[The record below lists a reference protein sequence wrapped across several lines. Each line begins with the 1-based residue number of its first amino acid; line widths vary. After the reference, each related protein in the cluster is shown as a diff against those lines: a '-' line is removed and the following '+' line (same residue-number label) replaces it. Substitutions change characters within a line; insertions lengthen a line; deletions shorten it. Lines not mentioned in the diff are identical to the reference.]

1 MSQSDCEQNSLEEE
15 KKSIYKFHLETI
27 QKYIKANNDVCDKFY
42 KLIDETLKDSIS
54 KQYDLKLLKKVQEDI
69 NNNFNKYIALVNK
82 INDKNI
88 VFNNNN
94 KDEILDDSWILG
106 HSLDIVLDS
115 LYVIKTVRSK
125 ETDKYEWF
133 KIESGNSI
141 HDLVHSNEAFT
152 RAIQIFQNDI

>member
-1 MSQSDCEQNSLEEE
+1 MSQSDCEQNSREEE
-15 KKSIYKFHLETI
+15 KKPFYKFHLETI
-27 QKYIKANNDVCDKFY
+27 QKYIKANNDVCDNFY
-42 KLIDETLKDSIS
+42 KLIDETLKDSIC

-69 NNNFNKYIALVNK
+69 NNNFNKYIAIVNQ

-88 VFNNNN
+88 VINNNN

-115 LYVIKTVRSK
+115 LYVIKTVRMK
-125 ETDKYEWF
+125 EADNYEWF
-133 KIESGNSI
+133 EIESSI
-141 HDLVHSNEAFT
+141 SIYDLMHSNEAFT

>member
-88 VFNNNN
+88 VINNN

-115 LYVIKTVRSK
+115 LYVIKTFRMK
-125 ETDKYEWF
+125 ETDNYEWF
-133 KIESGNSI
+133 EIESSI
-141 HDLVHSNEAFT
+141 SIYDLMHSNEAFT
-152 RAIQIFQNDI
+152 SAIQIFQNDI

>member
-94 KDEILDDSWILG
+94 KDEILDDSWILSN
-106 HSLDIVLDS
+106 SLNIVLDS
-115 LYVIKTVRSK
+115 LYFIKTVRSK
-125 ETDKYEWF
+125 ETDDYEWF
-133 KIESGNSI
+133 EIESSNSI
-141 HDLVHSNEAFT
+141 YDLMHSNEAFT

>member
-1 MSQSDCEQNSLEEE
+1 MSQSDCEQNSLEE
-15 KKSIYKFHLETI
+15 KRKSIYKFHLETI

-42 KLIDETLKDSIS
+42 KIIDETLKDSIS

-115 LYVIKTVRSK
+115 LYFIKTVRSK
-125 ETDKYEWF
+125 ETDDYEWF
-133 KIESGNSI
+133 EIESSI
-141 HDLVHSNEAFT
+141 SIYDLMHSNEAFT

>member
-1 MSQSDCEQNSLEEE
+1 MSQSDCEQNSLEQE
-15 KKSIYKFHLETI
+15 KKPIYKFHLETI

-42 KLIDETLKDSIS
+42 KIIDETLKDSIS

-88 VFNNNN
+88 VINNN

-106 HSLDIVLDS
+106 HSLNIVLDS
-115 LYVIKTVRSK
+115 LYFIKTVRSK
-125 ETDKYEWF
+125 ETDDYEWF
-133 KIESGNSI
+133 EIESGNSI
-141 HDLVHSNEAFT
+141 YDLMHSNEEFT